1 VDLTFDL
8 MADLGASDEQLD
20 FPILYAVARE
30 GRAFKDMDAP
40 RDDMEELFE
49 TVLEEI
55 PAPGTDLGRPFQMLV
70 TNLDYSDYLG
80 RIVIGRVQRGEVR
93 KGEFV
98 NLVHKNGTMTKT
110 RVVQPFTHL
119 GLQRIEADTVGAGD
133 IVALSGIEDAQ
144 IGETV
149 ADLADPEAL
158 PIITVDEPTVSMTFG
173 PNTSPFAGKEGR
185 YVTSRH
191 LRDRLMREVQTNV
204 SLRVE
209 ELSPEEFEVS
219 GRGEL
224 HLSILL
230 ETMRREGYEVQV
242 GSPRVIVREI
252 EGKKHE
258 PFEHLVLDV
267 PERFSSTIIGTLSGR
282 KGQLVDVEPQGSRTR
297 IEFKIPAR
305 ALFGFR
311 TQFLSMTQGEGIMS
325 HVFDGYAPWAGD
337 LKTRT
342 NGSMVRSEGR
352 HRLRLLHLEAPGAR
366 RLLYPARHRR
376 LRRHGRRLLQPRERP
391 QRQRLQEQEA
401 HQRPLRRRRRRPQPT
416 RRPQDDPRDALEYI
430 GEDELVEITPESIR
444 LRKKDPRTRHAQAVG
459 LARRTGSPSGWALWP
474 PVGVLVA
481 DDPVMVRV
489 VSAGPLVLNRQSA
502 WQRPWSAPHGR
513 VYRRSQSHPGRG
525 PARHGGGLA
534 AGEAGARAGVRG
546 VGLRHPR
553 GGEKGS
559 GLPRLGGAPPSD
571 SDDDEYR
578 IVFRFDHASNLH
590 AWENSE
596 ERRRWL
602 RKSRPMLHEEEKVHV
617 LTGLETWF
625 TLPSKAGEPAPPRY
639 KMAAVTWLAVFPVV
653 MVIFSIFGQWLNL
666 LPTLLRTLVFTLVM
680 VTLMTYVI
688 MPRMTRLFSFWLYP
702 DRD

>member
-1 VDLTFDL
+1 VDYRNIAIISHVDHGKTTLVDALLRQTLELGHGQEIVERAMDSNVLEKERGITILAKNTAVEYGGVKINIVDTPGHTDFGGEVERVLGMVDGCLLLVDAAEGPMPQTRFVLRKAIELGLKPIVVINKIDRQDARPEEVVDLTFDL

-55 PAPGTDLGRPFQMLV
+55 PAPGTDLGAPFQMLV

-204 SLRVE
+204 SLRVD

-337 LKTRT
+337 LKPRT
-342 NGSMVRSEGR
+342 NGSMVASEAGT
-352 HRLRLLHLEAPGAR
+352 AYA
-366 RLLYPARHRR
+366 YSIWK
-376 LRRHGRRLLQPRERP
+376 
-391 QRQRLQEQEA
+391 LQERGVFFIQPATDVYVGMVVGSYSRENDLNVNVCKNKKLTNVRSA
-401 HQRPLRRRRRRPQPT
+401 GADDALNLTPVRPMTLE
-416 RRPQDDPRDALEYI
+416 DALEYI

-444 LRKKDPRTRHAQAVG
+444 LRKK
-459 LARRTGSPSGWALWP
+459 
-474 PVGVLVA
+474 VLE
-481 DDPVMVRV
+481 
-489 VSAGPLVLNRQSA
+489 
-502 WQRPWSAPHGR
+502 
-513 VYRRSQSHPGRG
+513 PGM
-525 PARHGGGLA
+525 
-534 AGEAGARAGVRG
+534 
-546 VGLRHPR
+546 
-553 GGEKGS
+553 
-559 GLPRLGGAPPSD
+559 
-571 SDDDEYR
+571 
-578 IVFRFDHASNLH
+578 
-590 AWENSE
+590 
-596 ERRRWL
+596 
-602 RKSRPMLHEEEKVHV
+602 RK
-617 LTGLETWF
+617 
-625 TLPSKAGEPAPPRY
+625 
-639 KMAAVTWLAVFPVV
+639 
-653 MVIFSIFGQWLNL
+653 
-666 LPTLLRTLVFTLVM
+666 
-680 VTLMTYVI
+680 
-688 MPRMTRLFSFWLYP
+688 
-702 DRD
+702 

>member
-1 VDLTFDL
+1 VDYRNIAIISHVDHGKTTLVDALLRQTLELGHGQEIAERAMDSNVLERERGITILAKNTAVEYGGVKINIVDTPGHTDFGGEVERVLGMVDGCLLLVDAAEGPMPQTRFVLRKAIELGLKPIVVVNKIDRQDARPEEVVDLTFDL

-30 GRAFKDMDAP
+30 GKAFKDLEDP

-49 TVLEEI
+49 TVLGEI
-55 PAPGTDLGRPFQMLV
+55 PAPATDLGAPFQMLV

-80 RIVIGRVQRGEVR
+80 RIVIGRVGRGEVS
-93 KGEFV
+93 KGEPV
-98 NLVHKNGTMTKT
+98 ALVHKDGTTTRT

-119 GLQRIEADTVGAGD
+119 GLQRIEAGTVGAGD
-133 IVALSGIEDAQ
+133 IVALSGIENAQ

-149 ADLADPEAL
+149 ADLSAPEAL

-173 PNTSPFAGKEGR
+173 PNTSPFAGKEGK

-252 EGKKHE
+252 EGRKHE

-267 PERFSSTIIGTLSGR
+267 PERFSSTLIGTLSGR

-337 LKTRT
+337 LKSRT
-342 NGSMVRSEGR
+342 NGSMVASEAGT
-352 HRLRLLHLEAPGAR
+352 AYA
-366 RLLYPARHRR
+366 YSIWK
-376 LRRHGRRLLQPRERP
+376 
-391 QRQRLQEQEA
+391 LQE
-401 HQRPLRRRRRRPQPT
+401 RGTFFIQPAT
-416 RRPQDDPRDALEYI
+416 DVYVGMVVGSYSREQDLNVNVCKNKKLTNVRSAGADDALNLTPVRKLTLEDALEYI

-444 LRKKDPRTRHAQAVG
+444 LRKK
-459 LARRTGSPSGWALWP
+459 
-474 PVGVLVA
+474 VL
-481 DDPVMVRV
+481 
-489 VSAGPLVLNRQSA
+489 Q
-502 WQRPWSAPHGR
+502 
-513 VYRRSQSHPGRG
+513 PGM
-525 PARHGGGLA
+525 
-534 AGEAGARAGVRG
+534 
-546 VGLRHPR
+546 
-553 GGEKGS
+553 
-559 GLPRLGGAPPSD
+559 
-571 SDDDEYR
+571 
-578 IVFRFDHASNLH
+578 
-590 AWENSE
+590 
-596 ERRRWL
+596 
-602 RKSRPMLHEEEKVHV
+602 RK
-617 LTGLETWF
+617 
-625 TLPSKAGEPAPPRY
+625 
-639 KMAAVTWLAVFPVV
+639 
-653 MVIFSIFGQWLNL
+653 
-666 LPTLLRTLVFTLVM
+666 
-680 VTLMTYVI
+680 
-688 MPRMTRLFSFWLYP
+688 
-702 DRD
+702 

>member
-1 VDLTFDL
+1 VDYRNIAIISHVDHGKTTLVDALLRQTLELGHGQEIVERAMDSNVLEKERGITILAKNTAVEYGGVKINIVDTPGHTDFGGEVERVLGMVDGCLLLVDAAEGPMPQTRFVLRKAIELGLKPIVIINKIDRQDARPEEVVDLTFDL

-30 GRAFKDMDAP
+30 GCAFKDMDAP
-40 RDDMEELFE
+40 RDDMQELFE

-55 PAPGTDLGRPFQMLV
+55 PAPGTDLEAPFQMLV

-209 ELSPEEFEVS
+209 ELRPEEFEVS

-342 NGSMVRSEGR
+342 NGSMVASEAGT
-352 HRLRLLHLEAPGAR
+352 AYA
-366 RLLYPARHRR
+366 YSIWK
-376 LRRHGRRLLQPRERP
+376 
-391 QRQRLQEQEA
+391 LQE
-401 HQRPLRRRRRRPQPT
+401 RGVFFIQPAT
-416 RRPQDDPRDALEYI
+416 DVYVGMVVGSYSRENDLNVNVCKNKKLTNVRSAGADDALNLTPVRKLTLEDALEYI

-444 LRKKDPRTRHAQAVG
+444 LRKK
-459 LARRTGSPSGWALWP
+459 
-474 PVGVLVA
+474 VLE
-481 DDPVMVRV
+481 
-489 VSAGPLVLNRQSA
+489 
-502 WQRPWSAPHGR
+502 
-513 VYRRSQSHPGRG
+513 PGM
-525 PARHGGGLA
+525 
-534 AGEAGARAGVRG
+534 
-546 VGLRHPR
+546 
-553 GGEKGS
+553 
-559 GLPRLGGAPPSD
+559 
-571 SDDDEYR
+571 
-578 IVFRFDHASNLH
+578 
-590 AWENSE
+590 
-596 ERRRWL
+596 
-602 RKSRPMLHEEEKVHV
+602 RK
-617 LTGLETWF
+617 
-625 TLPSKAGEPAPPRY
+625 
-639 KMAAVTWLAVFPVV
+639 
-653 MVIFSIFGQWLNL
+653 
-666 LPTLLRTLVFTLVM
+666 
-680 VTLMTYVI
+680 
-688 MPRMTRLFSFWLYP
+688 
-702 DRD
+702 